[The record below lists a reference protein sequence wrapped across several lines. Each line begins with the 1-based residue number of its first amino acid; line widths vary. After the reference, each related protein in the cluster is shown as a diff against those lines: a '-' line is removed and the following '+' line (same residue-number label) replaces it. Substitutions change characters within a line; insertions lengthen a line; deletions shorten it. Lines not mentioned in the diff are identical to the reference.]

1 MSERKG
7 TEVGEGGGNG
17 GKGREGGVVGGWG
30 RGERQRE
37 LKQPFALTFSS
48 LHTYTHTHTHTHTQI
63 SAGVRHAVASN
74 STLSERGVTSIAVP
88 SSVPA
93 QYSALKD
100 IPCHAIHARL
110 LLLNYFSKLMISS
123 WRLFNSQ
130 STQVHGRKGLASLP
144 DHSHLQSLEQAY
156 ALISVLAGASTMSAS
171 DTL

>member
-1 MSERKG
+1 
-7 TEVGEGGGNG
+7 
-17 GKGREGGVVGGWG
+17 VGGRG

-37 LKQPFALTFSS
+37 LKQPFCSDFLVPAHI
-48 LHTYTHTHTHTHTQI
+48 HTYTHTHTHTHTHIHTQI
-63 SAGVRHAVASN
+63 STGVRHAVASN
-74 STLSERGVTSIAVP
+74 STLSERGGTSIAVP

-130 STQVHGRKGLASLP
+130 STQVRGRNGLASLP
-144 DHSHLQSLEQAY
+144 DHSHLSQSLEQAY
-156 ALISVLAGASTMSAS
+156 A
-171 DTL
+171 

>member
-1 MSERKG
+1 M
-7 TEVGEGGGNG
+7 
-17 GKGREGGVVGGWG
+17 
-30 RGERQRE
+30 GERRKAKRAQATICSDF
-37 LKQPFALTFSS
+37 LIPA
-48 LHTYTHTHTHTHTQI
+48 HIHTHTHTHTHTQI
-63 SAGVRHAVASN
+63 STGIRHAVASN

-130 STQVHGRKGLASLP
+130 STQVRGRKDSASLP
-144 DHSHLQSLEQAY
+144 DHSHLSQSLEQAY

>member
-1 MSERKG
+1 M
-7 TEVGEGGGNG
+7 
-17 GKGREGGVVGGWG
+17 
-30 RGERQRE
+30 GERRKAKRAQE
-37 LKQPFALTFSS
+37 TICSDFLIPA
-48 LHTYTHTHTHTHTQI
+48 HIHTHTHTHTHTQI
-63 SAGVRHAVASN
+63 STGIRHAVASN

-100 IPCHAIHARL
+100 IPCRAIHARL
-110 LLLNYFSKLMISS
+110 LLLNCFSKLMISS

-130 STQVHGRKGLASLP
+130 STQVRGRKDSASLP
-144 DHSHLQSLEQAY
+144 DHSHLSQSLEQAY